1 MKNLKKVGKHAK
13 TKSKKRK
20 AILNLRKN
28 PERKLKLIPSV
39 ITEKPEIFSPHNT
52 SEYLIANNSSSF
64 LSEEDEDIDID
75 LNPDPFISFIEK
87 EDLIKIE
94 NQNLENKEPNLELEL
109 ASTAAQSQDFS
120 YSKLSFE

>member
-28 PERKLKLIPSV
+28 PERKIKLIPSV
-39 ITEKPEIFSPHNT
+39 IKENPEIFSPHNT

-75 LNPDPFISFIEK
+75 FNPEPFIPFLEK
-87 EDLIKIE
+87 NDLIKIE
-94 NQNLENKEPNLELEL
+94 NQNSENKEPSLELEL
-109 ASTAAQSQDFS
+109 ASTAAQSKDFS
-120 YSKLSFE
+120 FRKLSFE

>member
-28 PERKLKLIPSV
+28 PERKIKLIPSV
-39 ITEKPEIFSPHNT
+39 IKEKPEIFSPHNT

-87 EDLIKIE
+87 EDLIKI
-94 NQNLENKEPNLELEL
+94 
-109 ASTAAQSQDFS
+109 
-120 YSKLSFE
+120 